1 MFVNNVNGNCT
12 ISNENCSISN
22 DVIDSDTSIQC
33 HTKNQAHVFD
43 DKNLNFAHVN
53 IVTLPGKIDQVCYL
67 LDNHSIDIMGFA
79 ETCLDESIPDND
91 VEIENYTLYRKD
103 RNRNG
108 GGVAAYVKQSSGL
121 ISKIRNDLMCNEL
134 ELLTLEIKH
143 TNCKPII
150 VIKIQQ
156 ELLKLHS
163 HLLIIF
169 ILQMLIKLCQVE

>member
-1 MFVNNVNGNCT
+1 MR
-12 ISNENCSISN
+12 
-22 DVIDSDTSIQC
+22 
-33 HTKNQAHVFD
+33 
-43 DKNLNFAHVN
+43 
-53 IVTLPGKIDQVCYL
+53 YL

-79 ETCLDESIPDND
+79 ETRLDESIPDND
-91 VEIENYTLYRKD
+91 IEIENYTLYRKD

-150 VIKIQQ
+150 VMFWYRPEGTMHVISTLFENVLQRVETENKDIV
-156 ELLKLHS
+156 
-163 HLLIIF
+163 LIGDVNCD
-169 ILQMLIKLCQVE
+169 ILNPC